1 MKIVFCLI
9 GFIYEQKNVPLCLSS
24 DSGSSGSAGGLGR
37 AAVERVAIKLEGQ
50 VEVILFPA
58 VHPRSTQTGE
68 EYQFVLGALDYFGDN
83 HPSISPSSP
92 LWVSPPVLL

>member
-1 MKIVFCLI
+1 M
-9 GFIYEQKNVPLCLSS
+9 SS
-24 DSGSSGSAGGLGR
+24 DSGSAGSAGGLGR

-68 EYQFVLGALDYFGDN
+68 EYQFVLGALDYFGDDD
-83 HPSISPSSP
+83 HHSVSPSSP
-92 LWVSPPVLL
+92 LRVSPPVLL